1 MANETSYAPEKY
13 GGNGVNCDFSFYWK
27 ALKKEEIKVAIED
40 SEGEQTILNLG
51 SDYTITLN
59 EVGGNIH
66 TTIAP
71 ITGTFIIISR
81 NTSQFQTTKYSTST
95 GFQGSEIEKS
105 FDRNSLCLQE
115 MDYKIEVYSDEFTER
130 IGEASENIYNLIDTA
145 EELIDKADNTL
156 NRATEEADRAAQ
168 YADSAEFGMKWI
180 QIAEANWVEGV
191 DGKYTLTLNDVPLV
205 NALYKGTFSNK
216 KLIKNCDI
224 KVSESSCIITSLEP
238 FTGFALTS
246 SSVLGLY
253 THEQTLASDE
263 WIIDH
268 NTGHYPCV
276 TIVDNNNIVMVGTIQ
291 YVTLNRVK
299 VTFESAVTGK
309 AFLR

>member
-1 MANETSYAPEKY
+1 MANETSYTPAKY
-13 GGNGVNCDFSFYWK
+13 GGNGVNQDFSFTWR
-27 ALKKEEIKVAIED
+27 ALKKEEIKVVLED
-40 SEGEQTILNLG
+40 SEGEQTTLTQG
-51 SDYTITLN
+51 SDYTLTLN
-59 EVGGNIH
+59 NVGGSVH

-71 ITGTFIIISR
+71 ANGYYIIISR
-81 NTSQFQTTKYSTST
+81 NTSLYQTTKYSTST

-115 MDYKIEVYSDEFTER
+115 MKYTIGTFREEFLFR
-130 IGEASENIYNLIDTA
+130 LGEANQNIYNLLDDA
-145 EELIDKADNTL
+145 EDLVEKADYTLDKA
-156 NRATEEADRAAQ
+156 TEQADRAEQ

-180 QIAEANWVEGV
+180 SFTTSNWVA
-191 DGKYTLTLNDVPLV
+191 DNDKYKLTLNDVPLV
-205 NALYKGTFSNK
+205 NAIYKGTFSNK

-224 KVSESSCIITSLEP
+224 KVSDTSCVITSMAA
-238 FTGFALTS
+238 FDGFALTS

-276 TIVDNNNIVMVGTIQ
+276 TLVDTNNTVMVGTVQ
-291 YVTLNRVK
+291 YVTLNRIK
-299 VTFESAVTGK
+299 VTFESAVSGK

>member
-1 MANETSYAPEKY
+1 MANETNYAPVKY
-13 GGNGVNCDFSFYWK
+13 GGNGVNCDFSFSWK
-27 ALKKEEIKVAIED
+27 ALKKEEIKVVLEN
-40 SEGEQTILNLG
+40 GETKTTLILGTN
-51 SDYTITLN
+51 YTITLN
-59 EVGGNIH
+59 DVGGTVH
-66 TTIAP
+66 TTTAP
-71 ITGTFIIISR
+71 VSGSFIIISR

-115 MDYKIEVYSDEFTER
+115 MTQTIGDFREEFIGKLDE
-130 IGEASENIYNLIDTA
+130 ADENIFELLETS
-145 EELIDKADNTL
+145 EELIGKADDTL
-156 NRATEEADRAAQ
+156 ARATAEANRAEQ
-168 YADSAEFGMKWI
+168 YADNAEFGMKWLTF
-180 QIAEANWVEGV
+180 ASSNWVL
-191 DGKYTLTLNDVPLV
+191 DSGKYKLTLNDEAMVY
-205 NALYKGTFSNK
+205 AIFKGTFSDK

-224 KVSESSCIITSLEP
+224 NVSASGSVITSVEA
-238 FTGFALTS
+238 FDGFALATAS
-246 SSVLGLY
+246 MLGLY

-276 TIVDNNNIVMVGTIQ
+276 TLVDTNNTVMVGTIQ